1 MPEPPSEPMLE
12 LRGVDVFYGEAQ
24 ALWGLKLDVAE
35 GEIVCIVGS
44 NGAGKTT
51 LVQAIAG
58 MLPIRRGQVRI
69 GGADV
74 SGQPAHIVC
83 RSGVAIVPEGRR
95 IFGGLSVRDNLD
107 LGAYRHDARAF
118 HGESLAW
125 VHSLFPRLAD
135 RATQLAGSL
144 SGGEQQMLAVGRA
157 LMARPRLLLMD
168 EPSLGLAPVIV
179 DMVFDVI
186 GEINR
191 AGVSVLLVE
200 QNVERALEIA
210 NRGYVLSEGRI
221 ALEGP
226 VADLVANDDLRRTV
240 LGIVGVE

>member
-1 MPEPPSEPMLE
+1 MLE
-12 LRGVDVFYGEAQ
+12 VRGLEVFYGEAR
-24 ALWGLKLDVAE
+24 ALRGVDLRVDE
-35 GEIVCIVGS
+35 GEVVCIVGS

-58 MLPIRRGQVRI
+58 MLPIAAGSVLI
-69 GGADV
+69 GGTDV
-74 SGQPAHIVC
+74 AGQPAHVVC

-95 IFGGLSVRDNLD
+95 IFPGLTVADNLD
-107 LGAYRHDARAF
+107 LGAYRREARQS
-118 HGESLAW
+118 HTESLAW
-125 VHSLFPRLAD
+125 VHALFPRLRE
-135 RATQLAGSL
+135 RAGQAAGSL

-179 DMVFDVI
+179 DGVFDVI

-191 AGVSVLLVE
+191 AGVSVLLVG

-210 NRGYVLSEGRI
+210 DRGYLLSEGAV
-221 ALEGP
+221 ALQGSA
-226 VADLVANDDLRRTV
+226 ADLRANAELNRTV
-240 LGIVGVE
+240 LGIA